1 MWRKRRLI
9 AAESAKISEKVELTG
24 VDFVTGRFAEAR
36 DRSRDAIA
44 SGGLLKHVDN
54 PLAKTLN
61 TIDERRMEYRS
72 AAAIIP
78 DPGVSDHLMRYETHL
93 SREIDRTLNRL
104 ERLQRARK
112 GQPPAPRVE
121 VEIS

>member
-1 MWRKRRLI
+1 MGEDEAELRKIMLAFI
-9 AAESAKISEKVELTG
+9 DVEIERLTG
-24 VDFVTGRFAEAR
+24 
-36 DRSRDAIA
+36 
-44 SGGLLKHVDN
+44 
-54 PLAKTLN
+54 LAKTLN